1 MKNIKWFFRVVK
13 HYNLSNNPSSQMTQ
27 MASQKKKKKKIKT
40 KQNMKL
46 KFMKV
51 KEQNLEIENS

>member
-1 MKNIKWFFRVVK
+1 
-13 HYNLSNNPSSQMTQ
+13 MTQ
-27 MASQKKKKKKIKT
+27 MASQKKTKIKT

>member
-1 MKNIKWFFRVVK
+1 MQPK
-13 HYNLSNNPSSQMTQ
+13 Q
-27 MASQKKKKKKIKT
+27 AKT

-51 KEQNLEIENS
+51 KEQNPKTENS

>member
-1 MKNIKWFFRVVK
+1 MKKIKRCFEVVK
-13 HYNLSNNPSSQMTQ
+13 KYNLSNNPYSQMTQ
-27 MASQKKKKKKIKT
+27 MASQKKKKIKT

>member
-1 MKNIKWFFRVVK
+1 MKNIKRCFEVVK
-13 HYNLSNNPSSQMTQ
+13 QYNLSNNPSSQMTQ
-27 MASQKKKKKKIKT
+27 MASQKKKKIKT

>member
-1 MKNIKWFFRVVK
+1 MKNIKRCFEVVK
-13 HYNLSNNPSSQMTQ
+13 QYNLSNNPSSQMTQ
-27 MASQKKKKKKIKT
+27 MASQKKKIKT